1 MCCWGWEEGK
11 EGRGERDMSI
21 SGPRRGLE
29 GMNNGRFF
37 RHWYLIKWSH
47 VPGLLPKMSRRIH
60 SVGWTGAGSRQRR
73 PGVPPWTEQRC
84 SMAAQAVPM
93 ERCVWDARAPLPS
106 REQRLSGSPREAAMW
121 RGKKENLGT
130 NSDVSISFHK
140 IYCFNAQSTL
150 GVVSI
155 CSV

>member
-1 MCCWGWEEGK
+1 M
-11 EGRGERDMSI
+11 
-21 SGPRRGLE
+21 
-29 GMNNGRFF
+29 
-37 RHWYLIKWSH
+37 
-47 VPGLLPKMSRRIH
+47 
-60 SVGWTGAGSRQRR
+60 
-73 PGVPPWTEQRC
+73 PPWTEQRS

-155 CSV
+155 CSVYISRLGGKKQMVKIDKLRQQDFGSPKPASQK